1 MKMLRKDKVIF
12 LNSPIQLLFFEN
24 FSLTNLVRDVIVPSG
39 GSNRKSVVHVREYVY
54 HHMQQFELGRVGKQ
68 LSETYSLI

>member
-24 FSLTNLVRDVIVPSG
+24 FSLTNLVRDVIVPSV
-39 GSNRKSVVHVREYVY
+39 GSNRKSVVHVRE
-54 HHMQQFELGRVGKQ
+54 
-68 LSETYSLI
+68 